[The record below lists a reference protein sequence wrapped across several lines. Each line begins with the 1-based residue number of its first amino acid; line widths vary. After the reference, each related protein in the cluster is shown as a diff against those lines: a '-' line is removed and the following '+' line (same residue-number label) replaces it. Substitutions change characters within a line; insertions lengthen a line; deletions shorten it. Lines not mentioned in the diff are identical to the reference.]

1 MSWLDCENHLWKL
14 NVWNLWKLIV
24 MCNLLMYKK
33 KIGNIKNI
41 RIELGFHLC
50 VILKIIND
58 E

>member
-1 MSWLDCENHLWKL
+1 
-14 NVWNLWKLIV
+14 

-33 KIGNIKNI
+33 QIGNIKYI
-41 RIELGFHLC
+41 RRELGFHLC